1 MTLNDIL
8 QILEAVS
15 PDAPVIFTTEQG
27 EIGGGYHITEL
38 KLASVNSIDC
48 GGRLSNW
55 TEASVELLDGTGETH
70 MAAGKWRA
78 ILNQSVKKVA
88 GLGDADLHIEFGLQ
102 NIALRKYKV
111 TEPKISNSR
120 IAFHLSDQRAL
131 CKPAHEQ
138 GTQCGLENC
147 SSSSASEHIA
157 SPQKGC
163 CG

>member
-8 QILEAVS
+8 KILEAVS
-15 PDAPVIFTTEQG
+15 ANAPVIFTTEQG

-78 ILNQSVKKVA
+78 ILSQSVKKVA
-88 GLGDADLHIEFGLQ
+88 GLGDADLHIEFGIQ
-102 NIALRKYKV
+102 NIELRKYKV
-111 TEPKISNSR
+111 TAPKISSAR
-120 IAFHLSDQRAL
+120 IEFHLSDQRAL
-131 CKPAHEQ
+131 CKPVIEQ
-138 GTQCGLENC
+138 GTACGPENC
-147 SSSSASEHIA
+147 GGSST
-157 SPQKGC
+157 
-163 CG
+163 

>member
-8 QILEAVS
+8 QIIEAVS

-70 MAAGKWRA
+70 LTAGKWQM
-78 ILNQSVKKVA
+78 ILSQSVKKIA
-88 GLGDADLHIEFGLQ
+88 GLGDADLHIEFGIQ
-102 NIALRKYKV
+102 NIELRKYKV
-111 TEPKISNSR
+111 TAPEISNGR
-120 IAFHLSDQRAL
+120 LEFHLGDQRAL

-138 GTQCGLENC
+138 GTVCGPEGC
-147 SSSSASEHIA
+147 SSSSASENIA
-157 SPQKGC
+157 SSQKGC